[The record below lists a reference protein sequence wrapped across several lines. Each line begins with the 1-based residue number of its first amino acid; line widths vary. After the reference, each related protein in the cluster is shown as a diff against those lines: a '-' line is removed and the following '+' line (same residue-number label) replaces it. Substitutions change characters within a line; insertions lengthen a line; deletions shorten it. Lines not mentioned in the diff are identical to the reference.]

1 MTRTD
6 NNITL
11 ANVDFSLK
19 ADKNIQKKNMAKL
32 STTGEHFF
40 SVHKRLW

>member
-6 NNITL
+6 NNVTL

-19 ADKNIQKKNMAKL
+19 AYKNIQKKNMAKL
-32 STTGEHFF
+32 STAAEHFF
-40 SVHKRLW
+40 SAYKRLW